1 MSASAGRTAWLAV
14 ALLIPV
20 ALLNYLDRQ
29 LIATMQKSIMAGVS
43 GFDGPDRM
51 EKWGHMLAWFKW
63 TYALASPLAGLVA
76 DRVSRRWVICAS
88 LFIWSADTWATS
100 LVTTY
105 DQLVV
110 TRAVMGL
117 SEAFYIPA
125 ALALIADHHAGG
137 TRSRAVGLHLW
148 ASMPASCW
156 EAWADSRPTIRTSDG
171 PVRSPSW
178 EASACSTPCPCC
190 CC

>member
-63 TYALASPLAGLVA
+63 TYALASPLA
-76 DRVSRRWVICAS
+76 
-88 LFIWSADTWATS
+88 
-100 LVTTY
+100 
-105 DQLVV
+105 
-110 TRAVMGL
+110 
-117 SEAFYIPA
+117 P
-125 ALALIADHHAGG
+125 
-137 TRSRAVGLHLW
+137 
-148 ASMPASCW
+148 
-156 EAWADSRPTIRTSDG
+156 
-171 PVRSPSW
+171 
-178 EASACSTPCPCC
+178 
-190 CC
+190 